1 MRCQIAGKNLTVVIE
16 RCVPGEREYVAR
28 ATHFVERVLLADAAL
43 GRDEIGDFAGARA
56 NDRRGAVAD
65 VVAFVTRELGAIR
78 LGDRKRAPHIV
89 DRRLWHGANDRAG
102 VRIMDG
108 DRARSLDALAG

>member
-56 NDRRGAVAD
+56 NDRRGAVAV

-78 LGDRKRAPHIV
+78 LGDRKRAPYMV
-89 DRRLWHGANDRAG
+89 DRRHWHLAKDGAGGR
-102 VRIMDG
+102 VMDG
-108 DRARSLDALAG
+108 DRARAVDGVA

>member
-28 ATHFVERVLLADAAL
+28 ATHFVERVLLADTAL

-56 NDRRGAVAD
+56 DDRGGAIADIGALVARERGP
-65 VVAFVTRELGAIR
+65 IR
-78 LGDRKRAPHIV
+78 LGDRDRTLHIV
-89 DRRLWHGANDRAG
+89 DGRLRYRADDRAG

-108 DRARSLDALAG
+108 DRARSVDALAG